1 MKSKKKVQIPHP
13 KKKEEKKKISQN
25 TKALLIGLIGAAF
38 TLFAYSQTF
47 ISPSQS
53 ITIGLLILMLGL
65 LVGEGLIPL

>member
-1 MKSKKKVQIPHP
+1 MKQ
-13 KKKEEKKKISQN
+13 Q

-53 ITIGLLILMLGL
+53 ITIGLLVLMLGL
-65 LVGEGLIPL
+65 LVGEGFISL